1 MAARGCETSS
11 LRFTE
16 HCSSH
21 KGRRDP
27 LRWARAAI
35 HFPAFPAPSRYPGTL
50 PWREKRPSQY
60 LLAPGIR
67 ASVSKAT
74 VRLTEGDRQGRSAR
88 VRGPRR
94 ADAAPP
100 CGTFPQFLGSVLHGG
115 RRRPATPGVAL
126 RPSPSLSSPELL
138 NLVGCRIRPS
148 SQFPG
153 GSVPRSLGAEGEAH
167 SPHLRPGGAL
177 PWGPHLVLP
186 SWGPERRLSQT
197 LRSVA
202 AVSACPPGPPLPPLP
217 SISPPL
223 PLVGPEARMLWRA
236 ARPSA
241 FPGRAAEA
249 LASLARP
256 AAARKPL

>member
-1 MAARGCETSS
+1 M
-11 LRFTE
+11 RF
-16 HCSSH
+16 
-21 KGRRDP
+21 
-27 LRWARAAI
+27 A
-35 HFPAFPAPSRYPGTL
+35 
-50 PWREKRPSQY
+50 
-60 LLAPGIR
+60 
-67 ASVSKAT
+67 
-74 VRLTEGDRQGRSAR
+74 EGDRQGRSAR
-88 VRGPRR
+88 VRGQRR

-100 CGTFPQFLGSVLHGG
+100 CGTSSQFLGSVLHGG

-138 NLVGCRIRPS
+138 NLVGCRVRPS

-153 GSVPRSLGAEGEAH
+153 GSVPRYLGAEGEAH

-186 SWGPERRLSQT
+186 CWGPEPRLSQT
-197 LRSVA
+197 LGYVT
-202 AVSACPPGPPLPPLP
+202 AVSASLPGPPLP

-223 PLVGPEARMLWRA
+223 SLAGPEARMLWRA

-249 LASLARP
+249 LASLAPP